1 MFKRLVIAIV
11 LLSLAVGGIVWFKYF
26 REGMM
31 AQFLSGMVPPP
42 VPVTAETVEAVTWQP
57 GIDAIGTALAAR
69 GVDLAIESGGL
80 VQDILF
86 APNDSVS
93 EGQPL
98 VQIKD
103 DSERAALAAAQA
115 ALGVAQADLAR
126 TQTLSARGVGAANTV
141 ETAEA
146 QTESAR
152 AEVARAQT
160 ALDSKRVIAPFG
172 GIIGIPQI
180 EVGQYVSV
188 GTIYATLQDLG
199 QMRVD
204 FAVPEQ
210 QIAALEL
217 GREIT
222 AATEVG
228 DLSAKGRII
237 AIEPRVDPNSRL
249 ITVRA
254 EVDNPSGKLYPGQFL
269 RVRVAMPTEEGIIA
283 LPQTA
288 VSSTLY
294 GDSVYVVKPGA
305 AEGEL
310 VVDQV
315 FVKLGRR
322 SGARIE
328 VVEGIAPG
336 EQVVTSGQNRL
347 TDGARVTIDTSVTL
361 DAPAAD

>member
-237 AIEPRVDPNSRL
+237 AIEHRVDPNSRL

-254 EVDNPSGKLYPGQFL
+254 EVDNPTGKLYPGQFL

-294 GDSVYVVKPGA
+294 GDYVYVVKPGA